1 MTKTLADRSRK
12 NTVEARVAE
21 AKIKTAGFVDLTP
34 TWSGIVRLFMAA
46 LEDGNHT
53 AKDAARTELT
63 RMAALAD
70 RFVAFCK
77 PTSTVGPD
85 GENTRTSIAS
95 HAERESMRARYHV
108 RCEQLSIKSQI
119 TPETVHFNVYPG
131 TDLHFNVY
139 PGTDPDTADRQLHV
153 TVLQGTTGKG
163 IFLSEA
169 DALLVRDFLNEFYPP
184 K

>member
-21 AKIKTAGFVDLTP
+21 QKTAAGFVDLTP
-34 TWSGIVRLFMAA
+34 TWSGIVNLFMAA
-46 LEDGNHT
+46 LEGGNHT

-85 GENTRTSIAS
+85 GANTRTSVAS
-95 HAERESMRARYHV
+95 HAERESCRAQYHV
-108 RCEQLSIKSQI
+108 RCERLSIKSQI

-131 TDLHFNVY
+131 TD
-139 PGTDPDTADRQLHV
+139 PDTADRQLHV
-153 TVLQGTTGKG
+153 TILQGISGRS
-163 IFLSEA
+163 IYLSEA